1 MTTSAAKKA
10 EIVAYLEQIVAIQNE
25 GDNDVVEVRIA
36 KLGDGIHHSKEL
48 NHHEKHTAGEIL
60 KIRDWNAL
68 KKYLVNMYSLF
79 FEIRHLISFLMLFCL
94 G

>member
-36 KLGDGIHHSKEL
+36 KLGDGIRHSKEL

-68 KKYLVNMYSLF
+68 KKYLENM
-79 FEIRHLISFLMLFCL
+79 
-94 G
+94 

>member
-36 KLGDGIHHSKEL
+36 KLGDGIHHS
-48 NHHEKHTAGEIL
+48 T
-60 KIRDWNAL
+60 
-68 KKYLVNMYSLF
+68 
-79 FEIRHLISFLMLFCL
+79 
-94 G
+94 